1 MAKFKPSSKASP
13 PAYMVSFCD
22 MMTLILT
29 FFILLVSM
37 SKEQKAG
44 LMADGV
50 GSFIVAIKTH
60 GLDGIMSGQEKAAI
74 FEHQRRKF
82 NVPPEEDEERLVE
95 VDQAS
100 SFELIKTKL
109 LKSLEPH
116 VELTYPS
123 VVEFAADSAEIP
135 PASLPYL
142 RRLGPSLKPK
152 FKQTLLIEGHAN
164 DAGSRFMGDN
174 RRLATS
180 RANAVRRYLIEEFGF
195 EEDRVQ
201 ARAWNTELPSNG
213 QVYRSV
219 DVRLVTPQA
228 SQADK

>member
-1 MAKFKPSSKASP
+1 MAKFKPSRKASP

-100 SFELIKTKL
+100 SFELIKTEL
-109 LKSLEPH
+109 LESLEPH
-116 VELTYPS
+116 DELTYPS
-123 VVEFAADSAEIP
+123 VVEFAADSAELP
-135 PASLPYL
+135 SASLAYL

-213 QVYRSV
+213 QTYRSV

-228 SQADK
+228 SPADK